1 MLTKERSRPVKSLN
15 KNFSESSFRTCLE
28 TKPHLRLYS
37 GERQFSGSFYTFK
50 NQRKKRKKG
59 YMASIGD
66 KEERRRQRGKSLELG
81 KKKNGVI
88 YILFL
93 HWWAQDS

>member
-15 KNFSESSFRTCLE
+15 KNLSESSFRTCLE

-50 NQRKKRKKG
+50 NQRKKSKKG
-59 YMASIGD
+59 YMESIGD
-66 KEERRRQRGKSLELG
+66 RLRREEKAKGEISRTG
-81 KKKNGVI
+81 
-88 YILFL
+88 
-93 HWWAQDS
+93 